1 MRKAIRILIKSLLL
15 VLACALAWLS
25 LEALILKLDESQ
37 VPPSD
42 GTGAGAQRILYAAGK
57 AGAKNL
63 WPRRLQACED
73 DLRRAREEVNL
84 QLAAP
89 WGTRDFS
96 RSQRLS
102 DEAQSGAF
110 KLWRDAARH
119 RSLTKIVAEQT
130 IDAAADN
137 LAEAERV
144 TAVSAQESYVRA
156 KLSSAAM
163 NLQRARAN
171 WNDGRFDQALICAQD
186 SIKESALAHRRS
198 RQAIARFDDPSHLE
212 LWRSWI
218 RQAVE
223 TSRMTGAASFVVVK
237 EKHLLQV
244 YKAGRLVR
252 ATPVDLG
259 ANSINQK
266 SHAGDRT
273 TPEGLY
279 RITKKKGHGQSKYG
293 LALLLDYPNAEDRRR
308 FAAAK
313 ARGEITKRTGIGGLI
328 EIHGEGGRG
337 VDWTDGCIAPDNRD
351 MEILFREAGVG
362 TMVAIVGSDGGDGPI
377 RSALR
382 RKERR

>member
-1 MRKAIRILIKSLLL
+1 
-15 VLACALAWLS
+15 V
-25 LEALILKLDESQ
+25 Q
-37 VPPSD
+37 V
-42 GTGAGAQRILYAAGK
+42 
-57 AGAKNL
+57 
-63 WPRRLQACED
+63 CED
-73 DLRRAREEVNL
+73 ELRRARVEVNL
-84 QLAAP
+84 QLSAP

-96 RSQRLS
+96 RSQRMS
-102 DEAQSGAF
+102 DEAQRGAF
-110 KLWRDAARH
+110 RLWQEAARH
-119 RSLTKIVAEQT
+119 RSRTKVVAEQT
-130 IDAAADN
+130 IEAAADG
-137 LAEAERV
+137 LAQAERV
-144 TAVSAQESYVRA
+144 TAVSAQEPYIRA
-156 KLSSAAM
+156 KLASAAM
-163 NLQRARAN
+163 HLLRARAN
-171 WNDGRFDQALICAQD
+171 WNDGRFNQALICAQD
-186 SIKESALAHRRS
+186 SIRESQLAHRRS
-198 RQAIARFDDPSHLE
+198 RQTLARYDDPRHLE

-218 RQAVE
+218 HQAIE
-223 TSRMTGAASFVVVK
+223 TSRMTAGTSFVVIK

-279 RITKKKGHGQSKYG
+279 RITKKKGRGQSKYG
-293 LALLLDYPNAEDRRR
+293 LALLLDYPNAEDKRR

-313 ARGEITKRTGIGGLI
+313 ARGELTKRTGIGGLI

-382 RKERR
+382 RKEMR

>member
-1 MRKAIRILIKSLLL
+1 MRKAVRTLVKALLL
-15 VLACALAWLS
+15 ALLCAFTWLGM
-25 LEALILKLDESQ
+25 EALVLKLDESQ

-57 AGAKNL
+57 AGAKDL

-73 DLRRAREEVNL
+73 DLRRARFEVNL

-89 WGTRDFS
+89 WGLRDFS
-96 RSQRLS
+96 RCQRLS

-130 IDAAADN
+130 IEAAADD

-156 KLSSAAM
+156 KLASAAM
-163 NLQRARAN
+163 NLQRAKAN
-171 WNDGRFDQALICAQD
+171 WNDGRFDQALVCAQD
-186 SIKESALAHRRS
+186 SIKESGLAHRRS
-198 RQAIARFDDPSHLE
+198 RQALARFDDPGHLE

-218 RQAVE
+218 RQAIE

-252 ATPVDLG
+252 AAPVDLG
-259 ANSINQK
+259 ANSIYQK

-313 ARGEITKRTGIGGLI
+313 ERGELTKRTGIGGLI

-382 RKERR
+382 RKEMR

>member
-1 MRKAIRILIKSLLL
+1 MRKTIRILIKPLLL
-15 VLACALAWLS
+15 VLVCAFAWLG
-25 LEALILKLDESQ
+25 LEALILRLDESQ

-57 AGAKNL
+57 AGAKDL

-73 DLRRAREEVNL
+73 DLRRARFEVNL

-96 RSQRLS
+96 RSQRMS

-130 IDAAADN
+130 IEAAADN
-137 LAEAERV
+137 LAEAEQV
-144 TAVSAQESYVRA
+144 TAISAQEPYVRA
-156 KLSSAAM
+156 KLAAATM

-171 WNDGRFDQALICAQD
+171 WNDGRFDQALVCAQD
-186 SIKESALAHRRS
+186 SIKESGLAHRRS
-198 RQAIARFDDPSHLE
+198 RQALARFDDPRHLD

-218 RQAVE
+218 RQAIE

-259 ANSINQK
+259 ANSIYQK

-308 FAAAK
+308 FASAK
-313 ARGEITKRTGIGGLI
+313 ERGELTKRTGIGGLI

-337 VDWTDGCIAPDNRD
+337 VDWTDGCIAPDNHD

-382 RKERR
+382 RKETR

>member
-1 MRKAIRILIKSLLL
+1 MRKAIRILVKSLLL

-73 DLRRAREEVNL
+73 DLRRARLEVNL

-198 RQAIARFDDPSHLE
+198 RQAIARFDDPSHLG

-218 RQAVE
+218 RQAIE

>member
-1 MRKAIRILIKSLLL
+1 MRKALRIIVKSLLL
-15 VLACALAWLS
+15 LLLCAFAWLG
-25 LEALILKLDESQ
+25 LEALILRLDESQ

-63 WPRRLQACED
+63 WPRRVQACED
-73 DLRRAREEVNL
+73 DLRRARFEVNL

-89 WGTRDFS
+89 WGLRDFS
-96 RSQRLS
+96 RSQRMS

-119 RSLTKIVAEQT
+119 RSLTKVVAEQT
-130 IDAAADN
+130 IEAAADN

-163 NLQRARAN
+163 SLQRARAN

-198 RQAIARFDDPSHLE
+198 RQTLARFDDPGHLE

-218 RQAVE
+218 RQAIE

-252 ATPVDLG
+252 AAPVDLG
-259 ANSINQK
+259 ANSIYQK

-313 ARGEITKRTGIGGLI
+313 ARGELTKRTGIGGLI

-382 RKERR
+382 RKEMR